1 MNVNGGRQYVV
12 GYLQSF
18 LFEPSRVMTQIG
30 SLSGGEK
37 NRLMLAKMFSNP
49 ANLLVFDEPTNDL
62 DMETIEILE
71 SALVAYTGTI
81 LIVSHDRSFLNNI
94 VSGVFCFDDDGTIV
108 ELVGGYDEWEKYR
121 AQKRAESAPKP
132 DSAKAQPARQK
143 TRSKLTNK
151 EREELE
157 KIPETIER
165 LEAEAAQISENLADS
180 QFVINNADKLAEIN
194 ARLEEIK
201 AEDERLMERWE
212 QLETLRNELEKK

>member
-1 MNVNGGRQYVV
+1 M
-12 GYLQSF
+12 
-18 LFEPSRVMTQIG
+18 
-30 SLSGGEK
+30 
-37 NRLMLAKMFSNP
+37 
-49 ANLLVFDEPTNDL
+49 
-62 DMETIEILE
+62 
-71 SALVAYTGTI
+71 
-81 LIVSHDRSFLNNI
+81 NNI
-94 VSGVFCFDDDGTIV
+94 VSGVFCFDDDGSIV
-108 ELVGGYDEWEKYR
+108 ELVGWYDEWEKYR

-132 DSAKAQPARQK
+132 DPAKAQPARQK

>member
-1 MNVNGGRQYVV
+1 M
-12 GYLQSF
+12 
-18 LFEPSRVMTQIG
+18 
-30 SLSGGEK
+30 
-37 NRLMLAKMFSNP
+37 
-49 ANLLVFDEPTNDL
+49 
-62 DMETIEILE
+62 
-71 SALVAYTGTI
+71 
-81 LIVSHDRSFLNNI
+81 NNI
-94 VSGVFCFDDDGTIV
+94 VSGVFCFDDDGSIV

-121 AQKRAESAPKP
+121 AQKRAESVPKP
-132 DSAKAQPARQK
+132 DSAKPQPARQK

-157 KIPETIER
+157 KIPEAIER